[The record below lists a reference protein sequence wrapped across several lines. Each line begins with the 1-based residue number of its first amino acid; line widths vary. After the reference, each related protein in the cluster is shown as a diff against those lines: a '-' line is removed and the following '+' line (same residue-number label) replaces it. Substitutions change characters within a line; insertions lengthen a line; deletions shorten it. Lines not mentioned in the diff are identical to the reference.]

1 MALASAS
8 RRRKA
13 EPMVALVNIVFLLLV
28 FFLAAAALAPPLDG
42 RVRLAEAADLVA
54 SPPPD
59 ALVLLPDGRMLYRG
73 AETTPEGFLAAR
85 REGRDEA
92 TVARIV
98 PDRALPARDL
108 VAIAVA
114 LREAGAGEVRIVTER
129 GLE

>member
-85 REGRDEA
+85 REGDEA